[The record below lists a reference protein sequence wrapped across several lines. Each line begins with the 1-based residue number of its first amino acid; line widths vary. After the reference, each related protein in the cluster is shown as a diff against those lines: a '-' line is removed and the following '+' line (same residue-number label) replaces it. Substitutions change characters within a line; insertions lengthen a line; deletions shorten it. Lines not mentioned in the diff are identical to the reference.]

1 MDEFV
6 EDLSLLE
13 LTSMLSGV
21 SNGAP
26 FYNPYYDAN
35 EDGEYSFD
43 ELCAEINRNV
53 NLSYTGLSNGIA
65 SRDVYNIVMQDR
77 QESVNV
83 NSAYDLDEDG
93 NVIRS
98 SNDDFG
104 FQVYPSSVVIA
115 STWNQELIE
124 EYGKAIGQEML
135 EAGMDTWFSPSMN
148 IHRNS
153 AGGRNIEYY
162 SEDPILT
169 GYSAAAAA
177 KGAEALGINVT
188 LKHFAANN
196 QEEQRRQINESISER
211 ALREIYLKG
220 YEIAVK
226 ETADKKEY
234 PGITG
239 VMPSYN
245 RINGA
250 WSAENYDMMHVSGH
264 RRFQEVWEMYQTLTR
279 RCLQCFTRT

>member
-153 AGGRNIEYY
+153 AGGRNI
-162 SEDPILT
+162 
-169 GYSAAAAA
+169 
-177 KGAEALGINVT
+177 
-188 LKHFAANN
+188 
-196 QEEQRRQINESISER
+196 
-211 ALREIYLKG
+211 
-220 YEIAVK
+220 
-226 ETADKKEY
+226 
-234 PGITG
+234 
-239 VMPSYN
+239 
-245 RINGA
+245 
-250 WSAENYDMMHVSGH
+250 
-264 RRFQEVWEMYQTLTR
+264 
-279 RCLQCFTRT
+279 